1 MRRRCFT
8 FEIYALPSHRAGG
21 HQSGPKRARSPERN
35 RRSRKISKKQNEKIE
50 ENCFYIALPVPK
62 RKGHPPFTPQRRART
77 LLVMADDAVE
87 EPPVAPPA
95 PAAPAA
101 PAPAPA
107 PAPAAAAPVVPDK
120 VVVLLKATGDA
131 PILKQNKFKITSSD
145 RFEKVVGFLSN
156 QLGKKQIF
164 VYLNSAFTP
173 SYDETV
179 ANLYSWHG
187 VEGKLVVNYAL
198 QQAWG

>member
-1 MRRRCFT
+1 MEADAPPP
-8 FEIYALPSHRAGG
+8 EIAKDP
-21 HQSGPKRARSPERN
+21 P
-35 RRSRKISKKQNEKIE
+35 
-50 ENCFYIALPVPK
+50 PVPDG
-62 RKGHPPFTPQRRART
+62 R
-77 LLVMADDAVE
+77 
-87 EPPVAPPA
+87 
-95 PAAPAA
+95 
-101 PAPAPA
+101 
-107 PAPAAAAPVVPDK
+107 AAAAPATPDK

-131 PILKQNKFKITSSD
+131 PILKQNKFKITASD

-179 ANLYSWHG
+179 ANLYSWYG

>member
-1 MRRRCFT
+1 M
-8 FEIYALPSHRAGG
+8 
-21 HQSGPKRARSPERN
+21 
-35 RRSRKISKKQNEKIE
+35 
-50 ENCFYIALPVPK
+50 
-62 RKGHPPFTPQRRART
+62 
-77 LLVMADDAVE
+77 E

-101 PAPAPA
+101 PAAPVPAPAPA
-107 PAPAAAAPVVPDK
+107 PAPAAAASVVPDK

-145 RFEKVVGFLSN
+145 CFEKVVGFLSN

>member
-1 MRRRCFT
+1 M
-8 FEIYALPSHRAGG
+8 
-21 HQSGPKRARSPERN
+21 
-35 RRSRKISKKQNEKIE
+35 
-50 ENCFYIALPVPK
+50 
-62 RKGHPPFTPQRRART
+62 
-77 LLVMADDAVE
+77 E
-87 EPPVAPPA
+87 EPPPRAPAPPA
-95 PAAPAA
+95 PSPASSAPAA
-101 PAPAPA
+101 PPASGPE
-107 PAPAAAAPVVPDK
+107 K

-173 SYDETV
+173 RYDETV
-179 ANLYSWHG
+179 ANLYRWHG